1 MRCRPRQTAGADT
14 LAELLSGK
22 NLCLI
27 RGDRC
32 LFRNIEFALE
42 AGELLLVEGV
52 NGSGKTSLL
61 KAVVGLLEFE
71 SGQIDWNG
79 APVAKAAQQYRASLV
94 WFSHR
99 NGFKG
104 DLTAVQNLQFESGLR
119 AFGGTDIRA
128 ALSRVGLAGASDLPM
143 RVLSAGQQR
152 RVGLARMLLAD
163 APLWIMDEPF
173 TNLDTDGQALVLDLV
188 GARLKDNGMCVI
200 ASHQAVRIDAIIHR
214 IHLQ

>member
-1 MRCRPRQTAGADT
+1 MAQ
-14 LAELLSGK
+14 LLSGT
-22 NLCLI
+22 NLRLI

-32 LFRNIEFALE
+32 LFRDLGFALNE
-42 AGELLLVEGV
+42 GELLLVEGA

-61 KAVVGLLEFE
+61 KAVAGLLEFE
-71 SGQIDWNG
+71 SGQIEWNG
-79 APVAKAAQQYRASLV
+79 TPASKGAQQYRVSLV

-99 NGFKG
+99 HGFKG

-119 AFGGTDIRA
+119 TFKSDDIRG
-128 ALSRVGLAGASDLPM
+128 ALDRVGLQRAAELPM

-173 TNLDTDGQALVLDLV
+173 TNLDLDGQSLVRDLV
-188 GARLKDNGMCVI
+188 SDHLAHGGLCII
-200 ASHQAVRIDAIIHR
+200 ASHQAIEIDAVIRR

>member
-1 MRCRPRQTAGADT
+1 MQ
-14 LAELLSGK
+14 LLSGT
-22 NLCLI
+22 NLRLI

-32 LFRNIEFALE
+32 LFRDLGFALNE
-42 AGELLLVEGV
+42 GELLLVEGA

-61 KAVVGLLEFE
+61 KAVAGLLEFD
-71 SGQIDWNG
+71 SGQIEWNG
-79 APVAKAAQQYRASLV
+79 TPASKGAQQYRVSLV

-119 AFGGTDIRA
+119 TFKSDDIRG
-128 ALSRVGLAGASDLPM
+128 ALERVGVQRAAELPM

-173 TNLDTDGQALVLDLV
+173 TNLDLDGQALVRDLV
-188 GARLKDNGMCVI
+188 SDHLAHHGMCVI
-200 ASHQAVRIDAIIHR
+200 ASHQAIEIDAVIHR